1 MKKQVKVAN
10 QPKAKESKS
19 TKSMEEVFPGYPLYP
34 ANEDIMN
41 KGKRIDVDLNTA
53 VENDQP
59 IVNTPQNQEPLPS
72 EANEQNSDLTKD
84 DLQALASEEIH
95 SGGDDEILTKRI
107 WPVDFAADDLDIPG
121 SEQDDAQE
129 QLGSEDEE
137 NNSYS
142 VGGDRHDDLE
152 EDHT

>member
-1 MKKQVKVAN
+1 MKKQEKVAN
-10 QPKAKESKS
+10 PPKPRKSKLKPKE
-19 TKSMEEVFPGYPLYP
+19 EGFPGYPLYP

-41 KGKRIDVDLNTA
+41 KAKRIDVDLNTA

-59 IVNTPQNQEPLPS
+59 IVNAPANQESSMEL
-72 EANEQNSDLTKD
+72 NEENSDLTKD
-84 DLQALASEEIH
+84 DFQALASEEIH
-95 SGGDDEILTKRI
+95 AGGDDEILRKRI
-107 WPVDFAADDLDIPG
+107 WPVDFAANDLDIPG

-129 QLGSEDEE
+129 LVGSEDEE